1 MFTLFSWCSDCQAD
15 TEFDLVADTMTNHD
29 RSAEYACRDCGA
41 AILVPQVT
49 AHWALTIDRRATSR
63 VA

>member
-1 MFTLFSWCSDCQAD
+1 MFSLFSWCSDCQAD
-15 TEFDLVADTMTNHD
+15 TEFDLVADTMIDHD

-41 AILVPQVT
+41 AILVPHVT
-49 AHWALTIDRRATSR
+49 AGWAYAIDRQTRSQ